1 MPKSLEAVAAEAL
14 QLTTEQR
21 ADLAERLLASIEPPL
36 PLHPEWEAEIA
47 RRIANLDS
55 GRTKAIPGEEVFAK
69 VRALIDKHP
78 GK

>member
-21 ADLAERLLASIEPPL
+21 ADLVERLIASIEPRL

-47 RRIANLDS
+47 RRIADVDS
-55 GRTKAIPGEEVFAK
+55 GRTKAIPGEQVFAE
-69 VRALIDKHP
+69 VRALIEKHA